1 MPLRPGAKAD
11 TSPRPSRAAQRQAGR
26 RPELGRAPSPHPHP
40 HRPGPLALVARPR
53 PARAN
58 LTLSRSSGCVQQA
71 APHEASPPKYQRDTR
86 ASAAMARAADAQE
99 RRLPA
104 PVRAAQTPAQAQA
117 PIGPRPQS
125 RTPARVAVRS
135 EFKAPFA
142 TRAPRS
148 QCARAAL
155 GAGPLLGAGPPRP
168 RLEPGGGR
176 APRLKAAA
184 LGLASGKG
192 STEPPPRVPQAA
204 GEGRGTGAA
213 ARTPGSLLSGLLH
226 SPREPGVLPPPCS
239 GFPRATPT
247 PGAGLRRSRLRSGL
261 GARPVPATPGARPPA
276 NTPPQPRP

>member
-1 MPLRPGAKAD
+1 MSYDNGAPPSGSGQGLPAGAVNRCPQARRQGRPKSEALPGSAAPGWSAPRAWAGPLAPPP
-11 TSPRPSRAAQRQAGR
+11 SPPPRPV
-26 RPELGRAPSPHPHP
+26 
-40 HRPGPLALVARPR
+40 ALVARPR

-155 GAGPLLGAGPPRP
+155 GAGPLVGGRGHRDPASSRGAGP
-168 RLEPGGGR
+168 
-176 APRLKAAA
+176 AP
-184 LGLASGKG
+184 
-192 STEPPPRVPQAA
+192 
-204 GEGRGTGAA
+204 
-213 ARTPGSLLSGLLH
+213 
-226 SPREPGVLPPPCS
+226 
-239 GFPRATPT
+239 
-247 PGAGLRRSRLRSGL
+247 
-261 GARPVPATPGARPPA
+261 
-276 NTPPQPRP
+276 